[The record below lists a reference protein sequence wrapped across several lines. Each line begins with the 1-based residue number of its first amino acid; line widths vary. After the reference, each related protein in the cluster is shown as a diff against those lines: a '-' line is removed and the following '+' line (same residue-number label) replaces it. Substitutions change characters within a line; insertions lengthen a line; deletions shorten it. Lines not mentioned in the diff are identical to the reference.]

1 VAFFAA
7 AVAANSRTQN
17 DATGHAGPDLGSVVG
32 SDVLADY
39 RPEGCSLI
47 AANCVR
53 LVDVGDDLSGFAWWW
68 VLLGVLGLAV
78 LPRIGVDLL
87 SNRP

>member
-1 VAFFAA
+1 MAFFAA
-7 AVAANSRTQN
+7 AVAANSSTQN

-47 AANCVR
+47 AANCV
-53 LVDVGDDLSGFAWWW
+53 
-68 VLLGVLGLAV
+68 
-78 LPRIGVDLL
+78 
-87 SNRP
+87 